1 MSRLTASP
9 LLVHP
14 CILALSVMLCAC
26 GSGHSAGS
34 TESHDSGAAGAGHTA
49 AVASGN
55 ASAEDVAAG
64 QRGDVDCPARKMP
77 APADAPVQD
86 VLGVRPGLTYE
97 QAVQTVLCSN
107 PLLVTTDEPNRGFDF
122 PMYGQTVRQAFSAR
136 FAEPRVQKT
145 GQEIMR
151 DMEREATARGL
162 NAVREDMKPGQAK
175 WFVSTMGMPG
185 QEKVI
190 AVAREQ
196 WFDEGRNPSV
206 ESVTQSLVDK
216 YGTPTQ
222 KLDQSGDRLL
232 RWAHDPRG
240 RLITETSPLYG
251 RCNGFA
257 DPDGSMNLNADC
269 GIVVQAVVDTMR
281 DNPALALALKVGV
294 VDEAGGYAAVNAT
307 EQGLAAL
314 DAQRRSNQVR
324 DASKNGQAPSL

>member
-1 MSRLTASP
+1 MSRLATTP
-9 LLVHP
+9 LLARP
-14 CILALSVMLCAC
+14 CILALSAMLAAC
-26 GSGHSAGS
+26 GSGHSAGP
-34 TESHDSGAAGAGHTA
+34 TESHGSGAGHGA
-49 AVASGN
+49 AAASGN
-55 ASAEDVAAG
+55 ASAEDVAAE
-64 QRGDVDCPARKMP
+64 QRGDVACPAEKLP

-107 PLLVTTDEPNRGFDF
+107 PLLVITNEPNRGFDF
-122 PMYGQTVRQAFSAR
+122 PTYGQTVRQAFSAR
-136 FAEPRVQKT
+136 FAAPRVQKT
-145 GQEIMR
+145 GRQIVQE
-151 DMEREATARGL
+151 MEREASARGL
-162 NAVREDMKPGQAK
+162 NAVRRDMKPGQAK

-196 WFDEGRNPSV
+196 WFDEGRNPAV
-206 ESVTQSLVDK
+206 ESVSQSLVDK

-222 KLDQSGDRLL
+222 KLGQHGDRML

-240 RLITETSPLYG
+240 RLITETSPLYD
-251 RCNGFA
+251 RCSGFA

-269 GIVVQAVVDTMR
+269 GVVVQAVIDTMR
-281 DNPALALALKVGV
+281 DNPALALALQVGV

-314 DAQRRSNQVR
+314 DAQRRAEQVR